1 MFLLSWL
8 ETQISRLDGMK
19 NKLSKVDL
27 DIPIDGKM
35 PRGEYIRLMG
45 DLMVAS
51 LQRGLTNVATLW
63 LGLKDGILPIYSRV
77 QKEAKFK
84 RHYVSFLCVIIRN
97 GYLRKFNRRRVF

>member
-1 MFLLSWL
+1 
-8 ETQISRLDGMK
+8 MK

-51 LQRGLTNVATLW
+51 LQRGLTNVATYYGWAWKMGYSLFIREFKKR
-63 LGLKDGILPIYSRV
+63 LNLKDIMCLSYVLLLEMAIYENLMV
-77 QKEAKFK
+77 
-84 RHYVSFLCVIIRN
+84 FL
-97 GYLRKFNRRRVF
+97 

>member
-1 MFLLSWL
+1 
-8 ETQISRLDGMK
+8 MK

-51 LQRGLTNVATLW
+51 LQRGLTNVATYYGW
-63 LGLKDGILPIYSRV
+63 
-77 QKEAKFK
+77 A
-84 RHYVSFLCVIIRN
+84 
-97 GYLRKFNRRRVF
+97 